1 MKDRILHEKVEYKC
15 IREMVEA
22 IGDLYGDKI
31 ALRFKMNPHD
41 KETTTKSYVDLRD
54 DVRAL
59 ATELLARGYKGKH
72 IVVIGKHSYPWI
84 VTYFA
89 TMAMGAV
96 LVPLD
101 KDWGALELSDTVK
114 TADASVISCDPYTD
128 PRRLSSSSI
137 FYRGTERVDQ
147 PPRSQSEEEAEK
159 GFEQKCDPKALI
171 PRVTAPCLPGSC
183 SNRRLDPQRPRNAE
197 GKGTEGKREPRK
209 FLFPSTGRPRSA
221 VLCFIALH
229 RYRVFYKLNI
239 CTNPAL
245 SKSISATF
253 PIALCSLRVSVSH
266 FGNSHNI
273 SSFFITII
281 LVIVIC
287 DQ

>member
-1 MKDRILHEKVEYKC
+1 MSSPTNYAGCSSH
-15 IREMVEA
+15 
-22 IGDLYGDKI
+22 
-31 ALRFKMNPHD
+31 
-41 KETTTKSYVDLRD
+41 S
-54 DVRAL
+54 
-59 ATELLARGYKGKH
+59 H
-72 IVVIGKHSYPWI
+72 I
-84 VTYFA
+84 FQ
-89 TMAMGAV
+89 
-96 LVPLD
+96 
-101 KDWGALELSDTVK
+101 
-114 TADASVISCDPYTD
+114 ASVISCDPYTD
-128 PRRLSSSSI
+128 PRRLSSSSL

-171 PRVTAPCLPGSC
+171 PRVTSPCFPGSC

-245 SKSISATF
+245 SKSIRATF